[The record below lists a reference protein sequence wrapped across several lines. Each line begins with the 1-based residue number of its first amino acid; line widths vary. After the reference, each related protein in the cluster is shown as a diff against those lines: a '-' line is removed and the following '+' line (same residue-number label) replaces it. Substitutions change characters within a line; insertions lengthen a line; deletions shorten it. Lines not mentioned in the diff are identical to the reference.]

1 MVMRKSRSFTSTSL
15 ARGEV
20 VGALAE
26 QAAERNTAKRRTRG
40 RPRCKPSCRIPPT
53 SAKKGFYVRARG
65 FMDERSRADVRD
77 RGVVRGCYAR
87 VPGLLRSAFEWRC
100 ATRSSPSCAPITSPC
115 QVGPLYALAWSP
127 AGPAETRGTSR
138 KQHLAAPLRHRR
150 QSHAL

>member
-87 VPGLLRSAFEWRC
+87 FLAFSDQPLSGVARRDHHRVVRRLRPHVRWALY
-100 ATRSSPSCAPITSPC
+100 TRSPGVP
-115 QVGPLYALAWSP
+115 QDQQRL
-127 AGPAETRGTSR
+127 EE
-138 KQHLAAPLRHRR
+138 
-150 QSHAL
+150 